1 MLNANTF
8 EKSVNINNKTDKRK
22 DQEWMEA
29 KSKSYDALIAN
40 KYGIDFASRV
50 RLAFIYESIQ
60 LQVLRKQVL
69 YNTLVSGVTTIQIA
83 TETINRML
91 DDEFLTQEYEWE

>member
-1 MLNANTF
+1 MNANTF
-8 EKSVNINNKTDKRK
+8 EKSVNINSKTDKRK
-22 DQEWMEA
+22 DQEWMEQ
-29 KSKSYDALIAN
+29 KSKHYDALIAN
-40 KYGIDFASRV
+40 RYGVDFASRV

-69 YNTLVSGVTTIQIA
+69 YNTLLSGITNIEVA

-91 DDEFLTQEYEWE
+91 DDEFLSQDIEWE